1 MGDLDARP
9 SKVKKQAGLVER
21 KVCFISDAGNWGWG
35 VGGWTSVHRPI
46 PPTDK
51 QGIRAFIDRVGIG
64 VTCRNS
70 TVISDSHL
78 QLVISGLTSIMLLV
92 LGTVNLQFGCAFVPI
107 SFQSVLRTAAA
118 QVQVQ
123 SGYHVVNSSTW
134 CFGTYKTAHRIR
146 LRILSIDFE
155 IELNGLDC
163 S

>member
-1 MGDLDARP
+1 MLAPQKSKSRP
-9 SKVKKQAGLVER
+9 
-21 KVCFISDAGNWGWG
+21 GWWKG
-35 VGGWTSVHRPI
+35 KFVLFQMLATGGGGWGGWTSVQRPI

-70 TVISDSHL
+70 TVISDCHL

-107 SFQSVLRTAAA
+107 SFQSVLRTVAA

-123 SGYHVVNSSTW
+123 SGHHVGNSSTW

-146 LRILSIDFE
+146 LRILSIALE
-155 IELNGLDC
+155 ISD
-163 S
+163 